1 MCMRNRSVRRRSV
14 LRHGNI
20 SSALHNDR
28 SSFALLTVTNP
39 KCVLAADLAHEYGI
53 DSSAVTRLID
63 RLGKRYLLTRMRSGE
78 DRRILQL
85 ALTPEGQRIAVRIPA
100 IFSGVLDDL
109 LSRFTPEEARSLK
122 SMLKGLLSNADTQLS
137 GPHSNQLLQQGVISP
152 LQCPPSHS
160 TDTQKR
166 QAMKSLSLYAP
177 ALSCRAVVT
186 ATVAALTLTGC
197 ANYIGIKSD
206 RQMSSPAQYESNQS
220 LPSQGGPW
228 PSLDWASQFGDPQ
241 LPKLIAEALGGNPS
255 IAQAQARLAKA
266 QSYIESSRSTL
277 LPQVTGSYAWTRERY
292 SPNGLFIPPIGGQWD
307 SENNILASASWDL
320 DLWGKN
326 RQRLGQAVSQ
336 ERAAEADMQ
345 QARVTLA
352 ASVASAYNQLARLYA
367 QRDIAQREIQ
377 NREEIGRITDG
388 RVTAGLD
395 TNVERQTAIG
405 NIATT
410 RANLSDLDG
419 QITVVRY
426 QLGALLGK
434 GPDRGLQ
441 IAQPVLA
448 PGGAVALPDN
458 LPADL
463 LARRPDVVAARWQ
476 VEAALHDVKEAKAEF
491 FPDVNLSAAAGFDAF
506 GWGRFFTAGSRQ
518 VQLGPAIHLPIFD
531 GGALRSQLKGRYA
544 DFDYNVASY
553 NQTLINALND
563 VSAQLASIHSIDR
576 QQADAQ
582 RALDASTSAYQL
594 SVVRYKAGLSPQLQV
609 LSADQNRLAAEQTL
623 TDLRMSR
630 RNMQIGLIKALGGGF
645 DAAKADLVVP
655 TEARV
660 ARTAQSSQ
668 PLPASEATPAAA
680 D

>member
-1 MCMRNRSVRRRSV
+1 MTQHSILKRKRTELVASPPGAPCPTVGRRTVRT
-14 LRHGNI
+14 
-20 SSALHNDR
+20 A
-28 SSFALLTVTNP
+28 P
-39 KCVLAADLAHEYGI
+39 
-53 DSSAVTRLID
+53 
-63 RLGKRYLLTRMRSGE
+63 
-78 DRRILQL
+78 
-85 ALTPEGQRIAVRIPA
+85 
-100 IFSGVLDDL
+100 
-109 LSRFTPEEARSLK
+109 
-122 SMLKGLLSNADTQLS
+122 
-137 GPHSNQLLQQGVISP
+137 SP
-152 LQCPPSHS
+152 LRLP
-160 TDTQKR
+160 R
-166 QAMKSLSLYAP
+166 RFAAAAVAAAI
-177 ALSCRAVVT
+177 ALS
-186 ATVAALTLTGC
+186 GC
-197 ANYIGIKSD
+197 ANYFGIRSD
-206 RQMSSPAQYESNQS
+206 KQMAPPANLETARS
-220 LPSQGGPW
+220 LPSEGGQW
-228 PSLDWASQFGDPQ
+228 PSLDWANQFGDQQ
-241 LPKLIAEALGGNPS
+241 LPQLIAEALDGNPS

-292 SPNGLFIPPIGGQWD
+292 SPNGLYIPPIGGKWD

-377 NREEIGRITDG
+377 NREDIGRITDD

-410 RANLSDLDG
+410 RANLTDLDG
-419 QITVVRY
+419 QITIARY

-448 PGGAVALPDN
+448 SGGAVALPDN

-491 FPDVNLSAAAGFDAF
+491 FPDINLSAAAGFDAF
-506 GWGRFFTAGSRQ
+506 GWGRFFTSASRQ
-518 VQLGPAIHLPIFD
+518 VQFGPAIHLPIFD

-544 DFDYNVASY
+544 DFDYDVASY
-553 NQTLINALND
+553 NQTLVNALND
-563 VSAQLASIHSIDR
+563 VSTQVASIHSIDQ

-582 RALDASTSAYQL
+582 RALEASTSAYQL

-609 LSADQNRLAAEQTL
+609 LSADQTRLAAEQTL

-655 TEARV
+655 TDAPV
-660 ARTAQSSQ
+660 AQAAQSAQ
-668 PLPASEATPAAA
+668 ALPASEATIPVAN
-680 D
+680 

>member
-1 MCMRNRSVRRRSV
+1 MNC
-14 LRHGNI
+14 
-20 SSALHNDR
+20 
-28 SSFALLTVTNP
+28 
-39 KCVLAADLAHEYGI
+39 
-53 DSSAVTRLID
+53 
-63 RLGKRYLLTRMRSGE
+63 
-78 DRRILQL
+78 
-85 ALTPEGQRIAVRIPA
+85 
-100 IFSGVLDDL
+100 
-109 LSRFTPEEARSLK
+109 
-122 SMLKGLLSNADTQLS
+122 
-137 GPHSNQLLQQGVISP
+137 
-152 LQCPPSHS
+152 
-160 TDTQKR
+160 
-166 QAMKSLSLYAP
+166 P
-177 ALSCRAVVT
+177 ALSPLRLPRRSAAAAV
-186 ATVAALTLTGC
+186 AVAITLSGC
-197 ANYIGIKSD
+197 ANYFGIHSD
-206 RQMSSPAQYESNQS
+206 KQMAPLANYEAGQS
-220 LPSQGGPW
+220 LPTEGGQW

-277 LPQVTGSYAWTRERY
+277 LPQVAGSYAWTRERY
-292 SPNGLFIPPIGGQWD
+292 SPNGLYIPPIGGKWD

-336 ERAAEADMQ
+336 EKATQADMQ

-395 TNVERQTAIG
+395 TNVERETAIG

-410 RANLSDLDG
+410 RANLTDLDG

-448 PGGAVALPDN
+448 TGGAVALPDG

-491 FPDVNLSAAAGFDAF
+491 FPDINLAAAAGFDAF
-506 GWGRFFTAGSRQ
+506 GWGRFFTAGSRE
-518 VQLGPAIHLPIFD
+518 VQFGPAIHLPIFD

-544 DFDYNVASY
+544 DFDYDVASY
-553 NQTLINALND
+553 NQTLVNALND
-563 VSAQLASIHSIDR
+563 VATQVASIHSIDR
-576 QQADAQ
+576 QLADAQ
-582 RALDASTSAYQL
+582 RALAASTSAYQL

-623 TDLRMSR
+623 TDLTMSR

-655 TEARV
+655 ADAPV
-660 ARTAQSSQ
+660 AQAAQSAQ
-668 PLPASEATPAAA
+668 ALPASGATSAAA